1 MDPTVLGTN
10 EWAAWQWAFLV
21 DRAPWIA
28 AWAALVVAKLLVFA
42 IVLTALVPPAE
53 YAAPADGVSTR
64 AGSETND
71 AGAPADGRSE
81 DGLSAADVAAL
92 ELLRRRVRAG
102 EVNEGEARTARPARP
117 ATRPAARLPRQPRRP
132 VVDPPARTGHRGR
145 REQRLSPRSRGA

>member
-1 MDPTVLGTN
+1 MDPTVVGTN

-64 AGSETND
+64 AGGGPNVT
-71 AGAPADGRSE
+71 GAVEANG
-81 DGLSAADVAAL
+81 G
-92 ELLRRRVRAG
+92 RRRALGSRRGRAR
-102 EVNEGEARTARPARP
+102 AAA
-117 ATRPAARLPRQPRRP
+117 AAR
-132 VVDPPARTGHRGR
+132 ASGRG
-145 REQRLSPRSRGA
+145 ERG

>member
-1 MDPTVLGTN
+1 MDPTVVGTN

-64 AGSETND
+64 AGGGPNVT
-71 AGAPADGRSE
+71 GAVEANGGGA
-81 DGLSAADVAAL
+81 GLSAADVAAL
-92 ELLRRRVRAG
+92 ELLRRHVRAG

-145 REQRLSPRSRGA
+145 REQRLSPRSRDT

>member
-1 MDPTVLGTN
+1 MDLTVVGTN

-42 IVLTALVPPAE
+42 IVLTALVPPAG
-53 YAAPADGVSTR
+53 YSAPADGVSTR
-64 AGSETND
+64 AGGGPNAT
-71 AGAPADGRSE
+71 GAVEANGGGA
-81 DGLSAADVAAL
+81 GLSTADVAAL

-117 ATRPAARLPRQPRRP
+117 ATRPAARLPHQPRRP
-132 VVDPPARTGHRGR
+132 VADRPARTGHRAR
-145 REQRLSPRSRGA
+145 REQRLSPRSRDA